1 MFEVMAVSSS
11 LVFLGLLMVGIGVL
25 LVWFSYR
32 PREGGRHAEG
42 RVTGVFFI
50 GPVPI
55 VVGGEGG
62 WRLAGVVALIA
73 FVFVVAVVVSQPGVM
88 GG

>member
-1 MFEVMAVSSS
+1 MTASSS
-11 LVFLGLLMVGIGVL
+11 LLFLGLLMVGAGVL

-32 PREGGRHAEG
+32 PQEGGRRLEG
-42 RVTGVFFI
+42 RATGVFFI

-62 WRLAGVVALIA
+62 WRLAGVVALIV
-73 FVFVVAVVVSQPGVM
+73 FVFVVAVAVSQPGVI

>member
-1 MFEVMAVSSS
+1 MAVSSS
-11 LVFLGLLMVGIGVL
+11 LLFMGLLMVGAGVL

-32 PREGGRHAEG
+32 PREGRRRVQGRA
-42 RVTGVFFI
+42 TGVFFI

-55 VVGGEGG
+55 VVSGEGG
-62 WRLAGVVALIA
+62 WRLAGVVALIV
-73 FVFVVAVVVSQPGVM
+73 FVFIVTVAVSQPGVI

>member
-1 MFEVMAVSSS
+1 
-11 LVFLGLLMVGIGVL
+11 MVGAGVL
-25 LVWFSYR
+25 LVWFSYK
-32 PREGGRHAEG
+32 PREGGRAGG

-62 WRLAGVVALIA
+62 WRVAGVVALIV
-73 FVFVVAVVVSQPGVM
+73 FVFVVAVAVSQPGVF

>member
-1 MFEVMAVSSS
+1 MAGSSI
-11 LVFLGLLMVGIGVL
+11 LLLLGLMMVGAGVL
-25 LVWFSYR
+25 MVWFSYR
-32 PREGGRHAEG
+32 PREGGRAGG
-42 RVTGVFFI
+42 RATCVFFI

-62 WRLAGVVALIA
+62 WRVAGFVALIV
-73 FVFVVAVVVSQPGVM
+73 FVFVVAVAVSQPGVF

>member
-1 MFEVMAVSSS
+1 
-11 LVFLGLLMVGIGVL
+11 MVGAGVL

-32 PREGGRHAEG
+32 PREDGRRVEG
-42 RVTGVFFI
+42 RATGVLFI

-62 WRLAGVVALIA
+62 WRLAGVVALIV
-73 FVFVVAVVVSQPGVM
+73 FVFVVAVAVSQPGVV

>member
-1 MFEVMAVSSS
+1 M
-11 LVFLGLLMVGIGVL
+11 LFLGLLMVGAGVL
-25 LVWFSYR
+25 LVWLSYR
-32 PREGGRHAEG
+32 PREGRRRLEG
-42 RVTGVFFI
+42 SATGVFFI

-62 WRLAGVVALIA
+62 WRLAGVIALIVFA
-73 FVFVVAVVVSQPGVM
+73 FVVAVAVSQPGVI

>member
-1 MFEVMAVSSS
+1 MAVSSS
-11 LVFLGLLMVGIGVL
+11 LLFLGLLMVGAGVL

-32 PREGGRHAEG
+32 PREGRRFEG
-42 RVTGVFFI
+42 RATGVFFI

-62 WRLAGVVALIA
+62 WRLAGFVALIV
-73 FVFVVAVVVSQPGVM
+73 FVFVVAVAVSQPGVIS
-88 GG
+88 G